1 MKDCKKIRKLT
12 RRANLQYLYVGYK
25 IKSVYLD
32 IEMKYKTFKSYC
44 NAFRTVNSIE
54 LDKKVKRLKGI
65 NI

>member
-12 RRANLQYLYVGYK
+12 RKANLQYLYCGYK
-25 IKSVYLD
+25 VRCIYLD
-32 IEMKYKTFKSYC
+32 IEIKYKSFKSYC

-54 LDKKVKRLKGI
+54 LDKKVKRKKGI

>member
-12 RRANLQYLYVGYK
+12 RQANLEYLYVGYK
-25 IKSVYLD
+25 VQSVYLE
-32 IEMKYKTFKSYC
+32 IEIKYKTFKSFC

-54 LDKKVKRLKGI
+54 LDKKVKRKKGI